1 MGDYLLTWICFS
13 LCFSTVSFHRT
24 VCKQGGQ
31 YNGDRTIL
39 HMIQFL
45 MLVEE
50 ATQSEDASAI
60 KEHADR
66 ALSKHYNMTVEH
78 ERFEEALQRTHRH
91 HEEIVP
97 NSVEHV
103 GCQLVGSLYMNRV
116 PGHFFIQAQSTGH
129 TLDPL
134 MTNLSL
140 IIHHL
145 SFHGMDMDAESVRKE
160 QRRAQHPP
168 SVVVP
173 DNFDR
178 LVSPMDGQS
187 YVTHELH
194 QSHHLHLKLVPT
206 NYYDYQ
212 VLHNSHLSL
221 YPTDR
226 IPEVKFVMDISPIAV
241 RYSMHSRPWYDY
253 VTSILAIVGGS
264 FTLLGMLASFF
275 RVSTD
280 TLTRQT
286 TKTRKFN
293 YARPP
298 PMPPQRAAP

>member
-1 MGDYLLTWICFS
+1 
-13 LCFSTVSFHRT
+13 
-24 VCKQGGQ
+24 
-31 YNGDRTIL
+31 
-39 HMIQFL
+39 MIQLL

-50 ATQSEDASAI
+50 ATQKEDATAI
-60 KEHADR
+60 KSHADR

-78 ERFEEALQRTHRH
+78 AAFEQALQRTHRH

-97 NSVEHV
+97 NSVEHI

-145 SFHGMDMDAESVRKE
+145 SFHGMDKDAESVRRPR
-160 QRRAQHPP
+160 QQQQQQHQQYPN

-173 DNFDR
+173 ANFNR
-178 LVSPMDGQS
+178 LVAPMDGQA
-187 YVTHELH
+187 YLTTELH
-194 QSHHLHLKLVPT
+194 QSHHVHLKLVPT

-221 YPTDR
+221 YPATTV
-226 IPEVKFVMDISPIAV
+226 PEVKFVLDISPIAV
-241 RYSMHSRPWYDY
+241 RYRMHSRPWYDY
-253 VTSILAIVGGS
+253 VTSILAIIGGS

-275 RVSTD
+275 RVTTE
-280 TLTRQT
+280 TLTRRGAGGLSKQQART
-286 TKTRKFN
+286 FN

-298 PMPPQRAAP
+298 PMPPKRAAP

>member
-1 MGDYLLTWICFS
+1 
-13 LCFSTVSFHRT
+13 
-24 VCKQGGQ
+24 
-31 YNGDRTIL
+31 
-39 HMIQFL
+39 MIQFL

-50 ATQSEDASAI
+50 ATQSEDAVSI

-78 ERFEEALQRTHRH
+78 ERFEQALQRTHRH

-97 NSVEHV
+97 NSVEHI

-145 SFHGMDMDAESVRKE
+145 SFHGMDKDAESVRR
-160 QRRAQHPP
+160 QQPSRSS

-173 DNFDR
+173 DNFNR
-178 LVSPMDGQS
+178 LVSPMDGQA
-187 YVTHELH
+187 YVTEELH

-221 YPTDR
+221 YPVDR
-226 IPEVKFVMDISPIAV
+226 VPEVKFVMDISPIAV
-241 RYSMHSRPWYDY
+241 RYRMHSRPWYDY

-275 RVSTD
+275 RVTTD
-280 TLTRQT
+280 KIMPRTP
-286 TKTRKFN
+286 RKFN

-298 PMPPQRAAP
+298 PMPPKRAAP

>member
-1 MGDYLLTWICFS
+1 
-13 LCFSTVSFHRT
+13 
-24 VCKQGGQ
+24 
-31 YNGDRTIL
+31 
-39 HMIQFL
+39 MIQFL

-50 ATQSEDASAI
+50 ATQSENAVAI
-60 KEHADR
+60 KEHADM
-66 ALSKHYNMTVEH
+66 ALAKHYNMSVEH
-78 ERFEEALQRTHRH
+78 EVFERALQRTHRH

-140 IIHHL
+140 MIHHL
-145 SFHGMDMDAESVRKE
+145 SFHGMDKDGGRK
-160 QRRAQHPP
+160 QSHSPQS

-173 DNFDR
+173 DNFVR
-178 LVSPMDGQS
+178 LVAPMDGVA
-187 YVTHELH
+187 YVTQELH

-212 VLHNSHLSL
+212 VLHTSHLSL
-221 YPTDR
+221 YPVDR
-226 IPEVKFVMDISPIAV
+226 VPEVKFVMDISPIAV
-241 RYSMHSRPWYDY
+241 HYRMHRRPWYDY
-253 VTSILAIVGGS
+253 LTSILAIVGGS

-275 RVSTD
+275 RESTEK
-280 TLTRQT
+280 LTRQIQA
-286 TKTRKFN
+286 RKFH
-293 YARPP
+293 YPRPP
-298 PMPPQRAAP
+298 PPPKQRAAP

>member
-1 MGDYLLTWICFS
+1 
-13 LCFSTVSFHRT
+13 
-24 VCKQGGQ
+24 
-31 YNGDRTIL
+31 
-39 HMIQFL
+39 MIQFL

-50 ATQSEDASAI
+50 ATQSEDATGI

-78 ERFEEALQRTHRH
+78 ERFEQALQRTHRH

-97 NSVEHV
+97 NSVEHI
-103 GCQLVGSLYMNRV
+103 GCQMVGSLYMNRV

-145 SFHGMDMDAESVRKE
+145 SFHGMDKDAESVRH
-160 QRRAQHPP
+160 QHAP

-173 DNFDR
+173 DNYVH
-178 LVSPMDGQS
+178 LVAPMDGQT
-187 YVTHELH
+187 YVTDELH

-212 VLHNSHLSL
+212 VLHSSHLSL
-221 YPTDR
+221 YPPDR
-226 IPEVKFVMDISPIAV
+226 VPEVKFVMDISPIAV
-241 RYSMHSRPWYDY
+241 RYRMHSRPWYDY

-275 RVSTD
+275 RVSTEK
-280 TLTRQT
+280 LTRQT
-286 TKTRKFN
+286 KARQFN

-298 PMPPQRAAP
+298 PMPPKRAAP

>member
-1 MGDYLLTWICFS
+1 
-13 LCFSTVSFHRT
+13 
-24 VCKQGGQ
+24 
-31 YNGDRTIL
+31 
-39 HMIQFL
+39 MIQFL

-66 ALSKHYNMTVEH
+66 ALSKHLNMTQEH
-78 ERFEEALQRTHRH
+78 EEFEQALQRTHRH

-97 NSVEHV
+97 NSVEHI

-140 IIHHL
+140 LIHHL
-145 SFHGMDMDAESVRKE
+145 SFHGMDKDAESVRHH
-160 QRRAQHPP
+160 QHPG
-168 SVVVP
+168 SVVP
-173 DNFDR
+173 DNFVR
-178 LVSPMDGQS
+178 LVSPMDGQA
-187 YVTHELH
+187 YVTDELH

-212 VLHNSHLSL
+212 VLHTSHLSL

-226 IPEVKFVMDISPIAV
+226 VPEVKFVMDISPIAV
-241 RYSMHSRPWYDY
+241 RYRMHSRPWYDY

-275 RVSTD
+275 RVT
-280 TLTRQT
+280 TEKLTRQT
-286 TKTRKFN
+286 KARQFN
-293 YARPP
+293 YPRPP
-298 PMPPQRAAP
+298 PMPPKRSAP